1 MPPAASLEPARD
13 EGHSPSNLKR
23 TLDRLNAQTSSR
35 SKSPPGP
42 GSGLEL
48 FPSIYSLWSQLR
60 QDFQRASPDDTA
72 GQSFAAFALDK
83 VERRVLII
91 VLDDEFTAELQRVT
105 SCHDIAYR
113 LNAVAIRWAAS
124 ASTFFFLFGY
134 DSVCRRVAIDALNNL
149 LKDQPET
156 TLVQLYRTFEHVG
169 LTTRRRGNLI
179 LRSNQKRQ
187 LQLAISS
194 LSATAWVPRDRRTR
208 KKPQDTEID
217 LQPSPS
223 PAAMEVG
230 TATGEPADHQHIFP
244 ALAADI
250 PAEASSHGPAGQ
262 THATDKRGN
271 TRIQRPVT
279 PTSLSTPPRADV
291 DAQTSQSPSEQHQYR
306 DRNPSRTVARAH
318 SASAAPDDRHS
329 SGFLSAGSH
338 QGDSNNS
345 DSYNSDSYD
354 SDYDDNAKTNRNAD
368 TILDD
373 HGLSTIMEITEAS
386 VLPQH
391 SSPIVNPNPNDTNN
405 NNVNNNSGGHLVEAR
420 EAVTP
425 KGSPTVILS
434 RNISLE
440 RRLSRLPR
448 NSLKQRKRPC
458 PDFNDSFRFTK
469 KSKNSRRDDNDD
481 DDDADEAVDSIADA
495 AEGETDSDSQA
506 SVENSRFEAA
516 DTSNLFS
523 ELSFVPSPQG
533 AGGLDGDISIMQ
545 QAAKDVVI
553 IDDDSGDNHDGDNHD
568 DDNHDSAT
576 PPVRTLRAT
585 TEAIDGCLHPT
596 SLLKDDIVHACL
608 SMIAVSGP
616 EPWALVDSLVTA
628 KHVTGKPT
636 RVIFRDLTAP
646 AIILPLFVGG
656 NHWTSV
662 LLRQEMSGALQA
674 ELYDPMQGDEHT
686 EQAFTQLEAFCCSY
700 YPNSQLTRASL
711 VEMMCPQQPNGYDCG
726 VFVIAVNAHLM
737 AGLALPRQIDR
748 WLWRL
753 IIYAMSKL
761 CCKSVGAN
769 GRVDEI
775 KDLFRQRY
783 LESEELSLTRVSPQ
797 SLPGPECPVD
807 LTLPYLL
814 QDAIEYSDVVL
825 RWRHQ
830 VSEHVSRETKK
841 RVAAWSSALH
851 QIMRVRKI
859 FNKLRAGAG
868 AALTA
873 LDDER
878 QRYHLAAGRYAQVAL
893 QAGGKIRDD
902 EKEVKLRLKR
912 MDEKRAVLN
921 QSHSA
926 CGVVVELL
934 DEANKVLTS
943 RLEEKGSR

>member
-1 MPPAASLEPARD
+1 MPPAASLEPAPD
-13 EGHSPSNLKR
+13 EGHSPNNLKR

-60 QDFQRASPDDTA
+60 RDFQRASPDDTA

-91 VLDDEFTAELQRVT
+91 VLDDEFTAELQRVA

-113 LNAVAIRWAAS
+113 LNAVALRWAAS
-124 ASTFFFLFGY
+124 ASTLFFLFGY

-169 LTTRRRGNLI
+169 LATRRRGNLI

-194 LSATAWVPRDRRTR
+194 H
-208 KKPQDTEID
+208 TEID
-217 LQPSPS
+217 LQPSSPS
-223 PAAMEVG
+223 PAAMGVG
-230 TATGEPADHQHIFP
+230 TTTGEPTDHQHILP
-244 ALAADI
+244 ALATDI

-271 TRIQRPVT
+271 TRIQRPLVD
-279 PTSLSTPPRADV
+279 PPRADV
-291 DAQTSQSPSEQHQYR
+291 DAQTSQSPPEQRQYR
-306 DRNPSRTVARAH
+306 DRNPPRTVARAH
-318 SASAAPDDRHS
+318 SAGAAPDDRHS

-338 QGDSNNS
+338 QGDSNKS
-345 DSYNSDSYD
+345 DSNNSDSYD
-354 SDYDDNAKTNRNAD
+354 SDSYDSDHDDNAKTNHNAD
-368 TILDD
+368 TIVDD

-391 SSPIVNPNPNDTNN
+391 SSSIIVPNPNNTNN
-405 NNVNNNSGGHLVEAR
+405 NNNINNNSGGRLVEAR

-440 RRLSRLPR
+440 RRFSRLPR
-448 NSLKQRKRPC
+448 NSLNQRKRPC
-458 PDFNDSFRFTK
+458 PDFNDSFHFTK
-469 KSKNSRRDDNDD
+469 KSKRSKRDNDD
-481 DDDADEAVDSIADA
+481 DDDADEVVDSIADA
-495 AEGETDSDSQA
+495 AEGETDSDSQV

-523 ELSFVPSPQG
+523 DLSFVLSPQG
-533 AGGLDGDISIMQ
+533 TGGLDGDISIVQ
-545 QAAKDVVI
+545 QAAKDVVM
-553 IDDDSGDNHDGDNHD
+553 IDDDSGDNNN
-568 DDNHDSAT
+568 DDNLDGAT

-596 SLLKDDIVHACL
+596 SLLKDDVVHACL

-616 EPWALVDSLVTA
+616 ESWALVDSLVTA
-628 KHVTGKPT
+628 KQVTGKPT

-662 LLRQEMSGALQA
+662 LLRQDMSGALQA
-674 ELYDPMQGDEHT
+674 ELYDSMQGDEHT

-753 IIYAMSKL
+753 IIYAMGKL
-761 CCKSVGAN
+761 CCKSVGAV
-769 GRVDEI
+769 GREDEI

-783 LESEELSLTRVSPQ
+783 LESEELSLPRVSPQ

-807 LTLPYLL
+807 LTLPYSL
-814 QDAIEYSDVVL
+814 QDAIEYSDAVL
-825 RWRHQ
+825 QWRHQ

-851 QIMRVRKI
+851 QAMRVRKI

-893 QAGGKIRDD
+893 QADGKIRED

-912 MDEKRAVLN
+912 MDEKRSVLN

-926 CGVVVELL
+926 CGVVMELL
-934 DEANKVLTS
+934 DEVDKVLTS

>member
-523 ELSFVPSPQG
+523 EL
-533 AGGLDGDISIMQ
+533 
-545 QAAKDVVI
+545 
-553 IDDDSGDNHDGDNHD
+553 
-568 DDNHDSAT
+568 
-576 PPVRTLRAT
+576 
-585 TEAIDGCLHPT
+585 
-596 SLLKDDIVHACL
+596 LLKDDIVHACL